1 MTTLKPLL
9 ARNRSW
15 ALQKCQ
21 HDPDYF
27 EKWIDGQ
34 RPHSL
39 WIGCSDS
46 RVPAEVL
53 TGSQPGELFVHRNI
67 ANMLDP
73 ADDNVMSVLQYA
85 LHYLEVERVVL
96 CGHYGCG
103 GVQAA
108 LSLPTLPLAQESSA
122 LARRIGQLRHTL
134 HHEIAQI
141 ADDCCIAASPGAS
154 TSASANAERSRHALD
169 ALVEANVRA
178 QFARLLESEPVQTV
192 LASGRPL
199 SLHGCVYDS
208 GFRPF
213 NHPRRTPLTAGARP
227 MNTLR
232 QDSLAGI
239 VVFLVAL
246 PLCLGIAQASGLPP
260 FVGLLTGIIG
270 GLVVTALSPSRF
282 AVSGPAAGL
291 VTIVVAAIES
301 RVPSPSS

>member
-1 MTTLKPLL
+1 VTTLKPLL

-27 EKWIDGQ
+27 EKWVDGQ

-108 LSLPTLPLAQESSA
+108 LSCPPCRW
-122 LARRIGQLRHTL
+122 RRSPRRWL
-134 HHEIAQI
+134 
-141 ADDCCIAASPGAS
+141 AASAS
-154 TSASANAERSRHALD
+154 CATPCITKLRRSPMTVVLRPPRRASASADAERSRHALD

-199 SLHGCVYDS
+199 SLHGCVYD
-208 GFRPF
+208 
-213 NHPRRTPLTAGARP
+213 L
-227 MNTLR
+227 
-232 QDSLAGI
+232 
-239 VVFLVAL
+239 
-246 PLCLGIAQASGLPP
+246 ASGH
-260 FVGLLTGIIG
+260 LTT
-270 GLVVTALSPSRF
+270 LVEHLSPQEH
-282 AVSGPAAGL
+282 AP
-291 VTIVVAAIES
+291 
-301 RVPSPSS
+301 

>member
-21 HDPDYF
+21 HDPEYF
-27 EKWIDGQ
+27 EKLVAGQ

-53 TGSQPGELFVHRNI
+53 TGSHPGELFVHRNI
-67 ANMLDP
+67 ANMIDP
-73 ADDNVMSVLQYA
+73 ADDNFMSVLQYA

-108 LSLPTLPLAQESSA
+108 LSLPEMPLAHESSA
-122 LARRIGQLRHTL
+122 LARRIGVRVSERQSSDITL
-134 HHEIAQI
+134 QGIAQR
-141 ADDCCIAASPGAS
+141 ADAAA
-154 TSASANAERSRHALD
+154 ALN

-178 QFARLLESEPVQTV
+178 QFSRLLDCDPVQTL

-199 SLHGCVYDS
+199 SLHGCVYD
-208 GFRPF
+208 
-213 NHPRRTPLTAGARP
+213 L
-227 MNTLR
+227 
-232 QDSLAGI
+232 
-239 VVFLVAL
+239 
-246 PLCLGIAQASGLPP
+246 ASGH
-260 FVGLLTGIIG
+260 LTT
-270 GLVVTALSPSRF
+270 LVEHLSPQEH
-282 AVSGPAAGL
+282 AP
-291 VTIVVAAIES
+291 
-301 RVPSPSS
+301 

>member
-27 EKWIDGQ
+27 EKWVDGQ

-39 WIGCSDS
+39 WFGCSDS
-46 RVPAEVL
+46 RVPAEV
-53 TGSQPGELFVHRNI
+53 
-67 ANMLDP
+67 LDP

-141 ADDCCIAASPGAS
+141 ADGCGVAASSGAS
-154 TSASANAERSRHALD
+154 AGTDAERSRHALD

-199 SLHGCVYDS
+199 SLHGCVYD
-208 GFRPF
+208 
-213 NHPRRTPLTAGARP
+213 L
-227 MNTLR
+227 
-232 QDSLAGI
+232 
-239 VVFLVAL
+239 
-246 PLCLGIAQASGLPP
+246 ASGH
-260 FVGLLTGIIG
+260 LTT
-270 GLVVTALSPSRF
+270 LVEHLSPQEH
-282 AVSGPAAGL
+282 AP
-291 VTIVVAAIES
+291 
-301 RVPSPSS
+301 

>member
-1 MTTLKPLL
+1 VTTLKPLL

-27 EKWIDGQ
+27 EKWVDGQ

-108 LSLPTLPLAQESSA
+108 LSAHPAAGAGVLGAGSPHRPAAPHPASRNCA
-122 LARRIGQLRHTL
+122 DRRWVL
-134 HHEIAQI
+134 
-141 ADDCCIAASPGAS
+141 CCGLPGAS
-154 TSASANAERSRHALD
+154 ASTRAERSRHALD

-199 SLHGCVYDS
+199 SLHGCVYD
-208 GFRPF
+208 
-213 NHPRRTPLTAGARP
+213 L
-227 MNTLR
+227 
-232 QDSLAGI
+232 
-239 VVFLVAL
+239 
-246 PLCLGIAQASGLPP
+246 ASGH
-260 FVGLLTGIIG
+260 LTT
-270 GLVVTALSPSRF
+270 LVEHLSPQEH
-282 AVSGPAAGL
+282 AP
-291 VTIVVAAIES
+291 
-301 RVPSPSS
+301 